1 MGNRRESPLH
11 SILTTWKSTKE
22 TILNHFRVGIIF
34 KFQVL
39 RLTSLHPKDYTRN
52 KKISLKLSKT
62 GIYPPSYEIRHTS
75 KHVPAGDIK
84 HVKATKVPPLP
95 YLPCPIGPCGAFG
108 SSGTSGT
115 SGAFGACSSG
125 AHNASRSQW
134 NGKRRV
140 PELMKSKRQTMKDG
154 GRNPLHSIFMDL
166 WIGMNLG
173 QQ

>member
-108 SSGTSGT
+108 SSGTSGAF
-115 SGAFGACSSG
+115 GAFGGFGASGTSTCSSG
-125 AHNASRSQW
+125 AHNASRSQ
-134 NGKRRV
+134 
-140 PELMKSKRQTMKDG
+140 
-154 GRNPLHSIFMDL
+154 
-166 WIGMNLG
+166 
-173 QQ
+173 